1 MMFPG
6 PRPKSGNKADS
17 GVDSEALV
25 REDMIMSQGV
35 LAIVPARA
43 GSKRLPNKNVLLLG
57 GQPLIAWTVKAAIE
71 AQVFEEVLVST
82 DDATIAEIAIRFGAS
97 APWLR
102 PAELATDTATSIDV
116 LLDAVDRADPD
127 GSRYGLVAL
136 LQPTSPFRTAAT
148 ITAGVKQCL
157 SNGGAPVVAVSPA
170 RTHPDL
176 CFRLDAG
183 GRMSK
188 YTPEKTGASLRSQD
202 LSPAFEVNGALYVA
216 SVQYLRR
223 HRTFFGPDATALV
236 VRSRAESMNIDDD
249 WDWQLAEWI
258 VSSRP

>member
-1 MMFPG
+1 MP
-6 PRPKSGNKADS
+6 
-17 GVDSEALV
+17 
-25 REDMIMSQGV
+25 QGV
-35 LAIVPARA
+35 LAVVPARA

-57 GQPLIAWTVKAAIE
+57 ELPLIAWTIRAAIE
-71 AQVFEEVLVST
+71 AHVFGEVLVST
-82 DDATIAEIAIRFGAS
+82 DDAAIAEIAIRFGAS

-116 LLDAVDRADPD
+116 LLHAVDQADPD
-127 GSRYGLVAL
+127 GLRYGHVAL

-148 ITAGVKQCL
+148 IAEGVRLCL
-157 SNGGAPVVAVSPA
+157 SGGGTPVVAVSPA

-188 YTPEKTGASLRSQD
+188 YVPEKAGASLRSQD
-202 LSPAFEVNGALYVA
+202 LPPAFEVNGALYVA

-236 VRSRAESMNIDDD
+236 VRSRAESIDIDDV

-258 VSSRP
+258 VSSGAVKP

>member
-1 MMFPG
+1 MP
-6 PRPKSGNKADS
+6 
-17 GVDSEALV
+17 
-25 REDMIMSQGV
+25 QGV
-35 LAIVPARA
+35 LAVVPARA

-57 GQPLIAWTVKAAIE
+57 GQPLIAWTIKAAIE
-71 AQVFEEVLVST
+71 THVFDDVLVST
-82 DDATIAEIAIRFGAS
+82 DDAMIAEIAIRFGAS

-116 LLDAVDRADPD
+116 LLHAVDRADP
-127 GSRYGLVAL
+127 GGLRYEFVAL

-148 ITAGVKQCL
+148 IVEGVRLCQ
-157 SNGGAPVVAVSPA
+157 SSGGAPVVAVSPA

-216 SVQYLRR
+216 SIQYLRS
-223 HRTFFGPDATALV
+223 HRTFFGADATALV
-236 VRSRAESMNIDDD
+236 MQSRAESIDIDDE

-258 VSSRP
+258 ISSGAVKP